1 MSYPAGT
8 LAHVPSMNELVRQHT
23 ALGDSDLEWLHL
35 LVSEWQL
42 LSDLSFADLVLWVP
56 TRDGTRYVSVAQM
69 RPNTGPTSYQDDM
82 VGHLVP
88 RGRRPMLDAALDE
101 GRIVREGDPEWREEV
116 PVRVESIPVRR
127 EGRVLGVIARN
138 TNLLTVRT
146 PSRLE
151 LTYLQSASDLA
162 QMIAAGSF
170 PFPDQQVDMD
180 ASPRVGDGLIR
191 LDAEGIVQY
200 ASPNALSAYH
210 RLGLAAD
217 LVGHHLGKT
226 TSELAP
232 SRGPVD
238 EALAKVASGWAP
250 REFEIESN
258 DGVIQ
263 LRAIPLKP
271 KGTRVGSLVLLR
283 DVTELRRR
291 ERELITKDATIREIH
306 HRVKNNLQTV
316 AALLR
321 LQARRIESDR
331 GREALE
337 EAVRRVGSIAI
348 VHETLSQNLD
358 ERVEFDEIADR
369 VLAMVAEIS
378 PGKVVGRRTGRFGIL
393 DAEVATPLS
402 MVLTEILQNAL
413 EHGFREGDRGT
424 VEVSAVRGGTTKEAR
439 LLVTVQDDG
448 IGLPEGFDPHRSGNL
463 GLQIVRTLVEGSWAA
478 PSTWSAPPSAGHR
491 SSWTFRWCPTS
502 ETQAIRTI
510 TPRTLCV
517 IVTSCRRWPA
527 VVGYPTKTQ
536 PQTAMSPGP
545 FSGPGLIVF
554 VAICAS
560 GVLRAA
566 ARGREKRTRCTRR
579 QAQAV
584 WGGLSGGC
592 LAGPVAGGAALHG
605 AALVLAETTPDAG
618 VLAGLE
624 RPLQALLHDGAATA
638 DGLGFLDLQQRR
650 TGVADGEE
658 ELGVFLAANG
668 VVTPVHGCYLS
679 LVLHARCL

>member
-1 MSYPAGT
+1 
-8 LAHVPSMNELVRQHT
+8 MNDLVHQHT

-82 VGHLVP
+82 VGHMVP
-88 RGRRPMLDAALDE
+88 RGRRPLLDAALDE

-162 QMIAAGSF
+162 QMIAAGTF

-191 LDAEGIVQY
+191 LGADGVVQY

-210 RLGLAAD
+210 RLGLATD
-217 LVGHHLGKT
+217 LVGLHLGQAT
-226 TSELAP
+226 AELAP
-232 SRGPVD
+232 ARGPVD
-238 EALAKVASGWAP
+238 ESLVKLASGWAP
-250 REFEIESN
+250 RETEIEGN
-258 DGVIQ
+258 GCVVQ

-271 KGTRVGSLVLLR
+271 KGSRIGSLILLR

-321 LQARRIESDR
+321 LQARRIGAVS
-331 GREALE
+331 GGTAREALE

-348 VHETLSQNLD
+348 VHETLSQTLD
-358 ERVEFDEIADR
+358 ERVEFDDIADR
-369 VLAMVAEIS
+369 VLAMVAEIA
-378 PGKVVGRRTGRFGIL
+378 PGTVAGRRTGRFGVL
-393 DAEVATPLS
+393 AAEVATPLS
-402 MVLTEILQNAL
+402 MVLTEVLQNAL
-413 EHGFREGDRGT
+413 EHGFRPGERGT
-424 VEVSAVRGGTTKEAR
+424 VEVAAVRSPGAGREEGR

-448 IGLPEGFDPHRSGNL
+448 RGLPEGFDARTAGNL
-463 GLQIVRTLVEGSWAA
+463 GLQIVRTLVEG
-478 PSTWSAPPSAGHR
+478 
-491 SSWTFRWCPTS
+491 
-502 ETQAIRTI
+502 
-510 TPRTLCV
+510 
-517 IVTSCRRWPA
+517 
-527 VVGYPTKTQ
+527 
-536 PQTAMSPGP
+536 
-545 FSGPGLIVF
+545 
-554 VAICAS
+554 
-560 GVLRAA
+560 
-566 ARGREKRTRCTRR
+566 
-579 QAQAV
+579 
-584 WGGLSGGC
+584 
-592 LAGPVAGGAALHG
+592 
-605 AALVLAETTPDAG
+605 
-618 VLAGLE
+618 
-624 RPLQALLHDGAATA
+624 
-638 DGLGFLDLQQRR
+638 
-650 TGVADGEE
+650 
-658 ELGVFLAANG
+658 ELGGGFDMLPAPG
-668 VVTPVHGCYLS
+668 GGTRVVLDIPVEPE
-679 LVLHARCL
+679 RR

>member
-1 MSYPAGT
+1 
-8 LAHVPSMNELVRQHT
+8 MNDLVRQHT
-23 ALGDSDLEWLHL
+23 ALTESDLEWLHL

-88 RGRRPMLDAALDE
+88 RGRRPMLDTALDE

-162 QMIAAGSF
+162 QMIAAGAF
-170 PFPDQQVDMD
+170 PFPGQQVDMD

-191 LDAEGIVQY
+191 LDADGIVQY

-210 RLGLAAD
+210 RLGLAVD
-217 LVGHHLGKT
+217 LVGHHLGQT
-226 TSELAP
+226 TAELAP

-238 EALAKVASGWAP
+238 EALVKLASGWAP
-250 REFEIESN
+250 RETEVEGN
-258 DGVIQ
+258 GGVIQ

-271 KGTRVGSLVLLR
+271 KGTRIGSLILLR

-321 LQARRIESDR
+321 LQARRMDSAAA
-331 GREALE
+331 GGSAREALE

-358 ERVEFDEIADR
+358 ERVEFDDIADR

-378 PGKVVGRRTGRFGIL
+378 PGRVTGRRTGRFGVL

-402 MVLTEILQNAL
+402 MVLTEVLQNAL
-413 EHGFREGDRGT
+413 EHGFGPGEQGT
-424 VEVSAVRGGTTKEAR
+424 VEVSAVRSGSRGEGR

-448 IGLPEGFDPHRSGNL
+448 RGLPEGFDPQRTGNL
-463 GLQIVRTLVEGSWAA
+463 GLQIVRTLVEGELGGTFDMLAA
-478 PSTWSAPPSAGHR
+478 PERGTR
-491 SSWTFRWCPTS
+491 
-502 ETQAIRTI
+502 
-510 TPRTLCV
+510 
-517 IVTSCRRWPA
+517 
-527 VVGYPTKTQ
+527 VVLDIP
-536 PQTAMSPGP
+536 
-545 FSGPGLIVF
+545 V
-554 VAICAS
+554 
-560 GVLRAA
+560 RA
-566 ARGREKRTRCTRR
+566 EKR
-579 QAQAV
+579 
-584 WGGLSGGC
+584 
-592 LAGPVAGGAALHG
+592 
-605 AALVLAETTPDAG
+605 
-618 VLAGLE
+618 
-624 RPLQALLHDGAATA
+624 
-638 DGLGFLDLQQRR
+638 
-650 TGVADGEE
+650 
-658 ELGVFLAANG
+658 
-668 VVTPVHGCYLS
+668 
-679 LVLHARCL
+679 

>member
-1 MSYPAGT
+1 M
-8 LAHVPSMNELVRQHT
+8 PSMNDLVRQHT
-23 ALGDSDLEWLHL
+23 ALGESDLEWLHL

-88 RGRRPMLDAALDE
+88 RGRRPLLDSALDE

-127 EGRVLGVIARN
+127 AGRVLGVIARN

-162 QMIAAGSF
+162 QMIAAGEF
-170 PFPDQQVDMD
+170 PFAEQQGDMD
-180 ASPRVGDGLIR
+180 VSPRVGDGLIR
-191 LDAEGIVQY
+191 LDADGVVQY

-217 LVGHHLGKT
+217 LVGLHLGQT
-226 TSELAP
+226 TARLAP
-232 SRGPVD
+232 SRGPID
-238 EALAKVASGWAP
+238 ESLAKLASGWAP
-250 REFEIESN
+250 REAEI
-258 DGVIQ
+258 DGDECVVQ

-271 KGTRVGSLVLLR
+271 KGSRIGSLVLLR

-321 LQARRIESDR
+321 LQARRIGSQE

-358 ERVEFDEIADR
+358 ERVEFDAIADR

-378 PGKVVGRRTGRFGIL
+378 PGKVVGRRGGRFGIL

-402 MVLTEILQNAL
+402 MVLTEVLQNAL
-413 EHGFREGDRGT
+413 EHGFGPGEHGT
-424 VEVSAVRGGTTKEAR
+424 VEVGAVRGGPPGRDR
-439 LLVTVQDDG
+439 LLVTILDDG
-448 IGLPEGFDPHRSGNL
+448 KGLPSGFDARTGGNL
-463 GLQIVRTLVEGSWAA
+463 GLQIVRTLVEGEL
-478 PSTWSAPPSAGHR
+478 GG
-491 SSWTFRWCPTS
+491 TFGMEP
-502 ETQAIRTI
+502 
-510 TPRTLCV
+510 
-517 IVTSCRRWPA
+517 
-527 VVGYPTKTQ
+527 
-536 PQTAMSPGP
+536 
-545 FSGPGLIVF
+545 
-554 VAICAS
+554 
-560 GVLRAA
+560 
-566 ARGREKRTRCTRR
+566 
-579 QAQAV
+579 
-584 WGGLSGGC
+584 
-592 LAGPVAGGAALHG
+592 
-605 AALVLAETTPDAG
+605 
-618 VLAGLE
+618 
-624 RPLQALLHDGAATA
+624 
-638 DGLGFLDLQQRR
+638 
-650 TGVADGEE
+650 GEE
-658 ELGVFLAANG
+658 RGTRVTFDIPLGTGRA
-668 VVTPVHGCYLS
+668 
-679 LVLHARCL
+679 